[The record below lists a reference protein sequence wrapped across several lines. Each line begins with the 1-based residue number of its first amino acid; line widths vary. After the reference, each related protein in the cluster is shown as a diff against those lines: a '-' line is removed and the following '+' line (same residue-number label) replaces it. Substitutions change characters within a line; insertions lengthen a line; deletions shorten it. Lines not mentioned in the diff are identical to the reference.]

1 MWLSGMIGRECDR
14 QGRKTELALHTRN
27 PRHTILVSS
36 ICSLPCMLIHAHLPI
51 IGDRACLPVYYRLSS
66 RTLLSP
72 RLSIHFL
79 GSPAIVPCWQPF
91 LNLILMR
98 WAFHY
103 PLRSLLLT
111 PKRHTEARGNSLS
124 LCCWIKSVPSITSTA
139 GEQFSLMPNPGSVS
153 TS

>member
-1 MWLSGMIGRECDR
+1 MIGRECDR
-14 QGRKTELALHTRN
+14 EGRKTELAIHTRN

-36 ICSLPCMLIHAHLPI
+36 ICSLPCILIHPHLALT
-51 IGDRACLPVYYRLSS
+51 GDRACLPVYYRLSS
-66 RTLLSP
+66 RELLNP

-103 PLRSLLLT
+103 PLRSLLPT
-111 PKRHTEARGNSLS
+111 GKRHTEARGNSLS

-139 GEQFSLMPNPGSVS
+139 GEQLSLMPNPGSVS
-153 TS
+153 TSWTCR